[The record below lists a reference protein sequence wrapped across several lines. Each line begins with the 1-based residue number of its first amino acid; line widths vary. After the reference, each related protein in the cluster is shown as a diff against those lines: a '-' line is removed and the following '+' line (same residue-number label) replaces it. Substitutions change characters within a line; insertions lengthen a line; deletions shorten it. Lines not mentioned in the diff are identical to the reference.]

1 MEWKSWFDGFAWLL
15 HLIWSSVP
23 FPLLW
28 VGILLLWS
36 YFVIQFLCYHP
47 FYFICEQFV
56 SWILH
61 FLNCTP
67 LWVIIDCI
75 IPWLI
80 INSCKP
86 TSSLTLS
93 LDGYIFVSM
102 FSYSGKIYETFL
114 VTSWLFFLFTYIAWC
129 GVCCLDR
136 KCTYCVWYSCWFDRM
151 V

>member
-1 MEWKSWFDGFAWLL
+1 MKVLNWWLCL
-15 HLIWSSVP
+15 TSTSHLILCPFSSSVSWYFTAMELFRYP
-23 FPLLW
+23 VFMLSSFLFYLWTVCLLNPA
-28 VGILLLWS
+28 L
-36 YFVIQFLCYHP
+36 
-47 FYFICEQFV
+47 
-56 SWILH
+56 

-136 KCTYCVWYSCWFDRM
+136 KCTYCIWYSCWFGRM

>member
-1 MEWKSWFDGFAWLL
+1 MALLDFYISFDPLSLFLFCELVFYCHGAISLFSFYVIILFILFVNSLSLESCTVFKL
-15 HLIWSSVP
+15 HP
-23 FPLLW
+23 M
-28 VGILLLWS
+28 
-36 YFVIQFLCYHP
+36 
-47 FYFICEQFV
+47 
-56 SWILH
+56 
-61 FLNCTP
+61 
-67 LWVIIDCI
+67 WVIIDCI